1 MNRDEFEVMYVN
13 WHLKD
18 LPFTDAAAH
27 VIGLRDGESYR
38 RDTDDGHLDDAYHWA
53 CWGASRAA

>member
-1 MNRDEFEVMYVN
+1 MNRDEFEAMYVN
-13 WHLKD
+13 RHLKD
-18 LPFTDAAAH
+18 LPFPDASSH